1 MGSSQ
6 EGQIIIC
13 EECGAPM
20 GNGVIQRDGTIRF
33 VCTRNYGHIVIVRQN
48 N

>member
-1 MGSSQ
+1 
-6 EGQIIIC
+6 
-13 EECGAPM
+13 M

-33 VCTRNYGHIVIVRQN
+33 VCTRNYGHIVFVRQN